1 MIPINC
7 INIRPRHTTSAHLN
21 NPSPSREKPSYLSI
35 PQGRRIHTRYNVSAK
50 PWPPSPSIPSSP
62 PSQADTWSAASANSA
77 AAPAAAVVAPAA
89 AVLGQVQKMRS
100 RGTHLPSSPSAQI
113 ESVEQ
118 SGRAMQHC
126 LAQAPDGGSRTG
138 SCYQRGDFYGAASLK
153 WRRAE
158 RV

>member
-21 NPSPSREKPSYLSI
+21 NPFPSREKPSYLSI

-62 PSQADTWSAASANSA
+62 PSQADTWPAASPNSA
-77 AAPAAAVVAPAA
+77 AAPAATVVVAPAA
-89 AVLGQVQKMRS
+89 AVLGQLQKIRS
-100 RGTHLPSSPSAQI
+100 RGTHMHLPSSPSAQI

-118 SGRAMQHC
+118 SGQAMQHC
-126 LAQAPDGGSRTG
+126 LAQAPDGGAGR
-138 SCYQRGDFYGAASLK
+138 D
-153 WRRAE
+153 
-158 RV
+158 RVISEETFMGRPL